1 MPDNN
6 KVKYGLKNVHYAIVT
21 ESESEGVVTSS
32 YGTVKSWP
40 GAISL
45 SLDSTAEKAVTRAD
59 DSDYF
64 VTFGQGGYE
73 GDLECALIP
82 DEVRTAVLGFKTDD
96 NGVLVEDS
104 SSFSNVVYIAM
115 MFEFNGDVKATKHC
129 LYKVSLSRPSI
140 ASQTTGENGSIEP
153 QTETVTLTA
162 VPRADADQLVHIQT
176 KPTTDSSVVAAWY
189 TAVPVPTFTTP
200 TDDDDDDDDDDANT
214 TT

>member
-1 MPDNN
+1 MPDTKN
-6 KVKYGLKNVHYAIVT
+6 KVKFGLSNVHYALVT
-21 ESESEGVVTSS
+21 EAESEGVVTST

-45 SLDSTAEKAVTRAD
+45 SLESTAEKSVTRAD

-82 DEVRTAVLGFKTDD
+82 DEVRTAVLGYKTDD
-96 NGVLVEDS
+96 NGILVEDS
-104 SSFSNVVYIAM
+104 ASFSNVTYIAM
-115 MFEFNGDVKATKHC
+115 MFEFKGDKKATKHC

-140 ASQTTGENGSIEP
+140 ASQTTGENGAIEP

-162 VPRADADQLVHIQT
+162 VPRADADQLVHVQT
-176 KPTTDSSVVAAWY
+176 TPTTDAEVLAAWY
-189 TAVPVPTFTTP
+189 TAVPVPTFTP
-200 TDDDDDDDDDDANT
+200 PSP
-214 TT
+214 

>member
-1 MPDNN
+1 MPDVKN
-6 KVKYGLKNVHYAIVT
+6 KVKYGLSNVHYALVT
-21 ESESEGVVTSS
+21 ETESEGVVTST
-32 YGTVKSWP
+32 YGAVKSWP

-45 SLDSTAEKAVTRAD
+45 SLDSTAEKSVTRAD

-82 DEVRTAVLGFKTDD
+82 DEVRTAILGFKEDD
-96 NGVLVEDS
+96 DGILVEDS
-104 SSFSNVVYIAM
+104 ASFSNVTYIAM
-115 MFEFNGDVKATKHC
+115 MFEFKGDKKAIKHC

-162 VPRADADQLVHIQT
+162 VPRADADQYVHLQT
-176 KPTTDSSVVAAWY
+176 KPSTSAEVVAAWY
-189 TAVPVPTFTTP
+189 TAVPVPTFTP
-200 TDDDDDDDDDDANT
+200 PGP
-214 TT
+214 

>member
-1 MPDNN
+1 MPDTKN
-6 KVKYGLKNVHYAIVT
+6 KVKFGLSNVHYALVT
-21 ESESEGVVTSS
+21 ETESEGVVTST
-32 YGTVKSWP
+32 YGDVKSWP

-45 SLDSTAEKAVTRAD
+45 SLDSTAEKSVTRAD

-82 DEVRTAVLGFKTDD
+82 DEVRTAVLGYKTDD
-96 NGVLVEDS
+96 NGILVEDS
-104 SSFSNVVYIAM
+104 ASFSNVTYIAM
-115 MFEFNGDVKATKHC
+115 MFEFKGDQKATKHC

-140 ASQTTGENGSIEP
+140 ASQTTGENGAIEP

-176 KPTTDSSVVAAWY
+176 KPTTDAEVVSAWY
-189 TAVPVPTFTTP
+189 TAVPVPTFTPPTP
-200 TDDDDDDDDDDANT
+200 
-214 TT
+214 